1 MIDDSPVDGI
11 SYRQRRPYRFSRQTS
26 PEDQQSYCPVRGRVI
41 KNVTMHQPTMATTT
55 MPTSSP
61 LHKNL
66 HNTFSPAGTVTS
78 ILLKHNK
85 KSSNPTNNIVVNGN
99 NNRFDYSLFSYPF
112 LSALLHASG
121 VLVRNN
127 ANESTKGTCKINF
140 IPKRSP
146 IPAEGRI
153 IAQGIF
159 DLPCVSIVTDHHGS
173 WHAPFVKMKR
183 KLLDV
188 DRHYCGWFVAVAAN
202 IDCSSAHTYVA
213 VGGKTF
219 HR

>member
-1 MIDDSPVDGI
+1 MSPCTN
-11 SYRQRRPYRFSRQTS
+11 RRRWPL
-26 PEDQQSYCPVRGRVI
+26 P
-41 KNVTMHQPTMATTT
+41 

-61 LHKNL
+61 LHTNL

-85 KSSNPTNNIVVNGN
+85 KSSNPNIVVNGN

-112 LSALLHASG
+112 HLLHATVTRLWSHSI
-121 VLVRNN
+121 RNN

-153 IAQGIF
+153 IALGIF
-159 DLPCVSIVTDHHGS
+159 DLPCVSIVTNHCIALHWG
-173 WHAPFVKMKR
+173 
-183 KLLDV
+183 L
-188 DRHYCGWFVAVAAN
+188 
-202 IDCSSAHTYVA
+202 
-213 VGGKTF
+213 
-219 HR
+219 